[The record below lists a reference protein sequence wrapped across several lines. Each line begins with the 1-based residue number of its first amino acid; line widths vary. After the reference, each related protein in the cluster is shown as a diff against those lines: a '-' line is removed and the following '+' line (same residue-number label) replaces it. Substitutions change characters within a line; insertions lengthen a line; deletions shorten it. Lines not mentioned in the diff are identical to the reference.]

1 MPMTALALASDL
13 ASDLAAAEKERKKE
27 RKKEREKEKGEGFHQ
42 SIGLMD
48 RRPFCRVN
56 RPLNAG
62 VGAVVVA
69 VDDDSDLT
77 AADWVVPFTVD

>member
-1 MPMTALALASDL
+1 
-13 ASDLAAAEKERKKE
+13 
-27 RKKEREKEKGEGFHQ
+27 
-42 SIGLMD
+42 MD